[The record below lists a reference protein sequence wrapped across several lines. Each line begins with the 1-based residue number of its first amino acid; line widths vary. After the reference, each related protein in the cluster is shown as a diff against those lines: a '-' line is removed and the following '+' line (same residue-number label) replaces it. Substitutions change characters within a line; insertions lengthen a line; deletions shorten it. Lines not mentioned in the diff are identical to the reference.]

1 MRLLTQ
7 GLRRALWL
15 STPDRRTHKTAD
27 ASNTPK
33 PTRKPARP
41 ARRKRRTLPRP
52 DRRAIAAIAVIAVLA
67 PVGVYGW
74 RAHQAGTFVRWW
86 REAGIAYSQA
96 TTRIGFAIADVTVE
110 GRGRTTPDSILKAL
124 SVRRGDPILDVDL
137 AAAGARIAQLPWI
150 ESAVV
155 RRRLP
160 GHLHI
165 TLVEREP
172 FALWQRDGKLEL
184 IDPKGT
190 VIPGQ
195 DPGSF
200 SDLPVVVG
208 EGAAD
213 RAYGLLLTLATQPA
227 LYQRV
232 RAVSWIGNRRWTVRI
247 DDEIDVHL
255 PESDPRAAWD
265 RLAELDRDHGVLA
278 RDVVAVD
285 LRVPDQ
291 LVVRVAPGAMPPPPK
306 PTRRGQDT

>member
-1 MRLLTQ
+1 MTQ
-7 GLRRALWL
+7 GMAKRPTGSLWPFSRR
-15 STPDRRTHKTAD
+15 RED
-27 ASNTPK
+27 ARGNASK
-33 PTRKPARP
+33 AARKPAR
-41 ARRKRRTLPRP
+41 ATRRKRRVLPRLG
-52 DRRAIAAIAVIAVLA
+52 RRSIVAMALFAVLVPA
-67 PVGVYGW
+67 GVQGW
-74 RAHQAGTFVRWW
+74 HAHQAGTFVRWW
-86 REAGIAYSQA
+86 REAGLAYSSA
-96 TTRIGFAIADVTVE
+96 TTRAGFAVADVTVE
-110 GRGRTTPDSILKAL
+110 GRGRTEPSALLEAL

-137 AAAGARIAQLPWI
+137 AAAGARIARLPWI

-160 GHLHI
+160 GQLHI

-190 VIPGQ
+190 VIRGQ
-195 DPGSF
+195 DPASF

-208 EGAAD
+208 DGAAD

-227 LYQRV
+227 LYDRV
-232 RAVSWIGNRRWTVRI
+232 RAVSWIGNRRWTVRL

-255 PESDPRAAWD
+255 PEADPRAAWD
-265 RLAELDRDHGVLA
+265 RLAELDRDHGVLS